1 MKNVKFHTLSI
12 HQYYCQN
19 NLASGTYC
27 LIFDWSHC
35 QKCPFLLF
43 MHSCSIYTPRALLW
57 IAKHLGFSVVNHLT
71 CCFAILIL
79 VLQCKHSCSKNK
91 CSTQMHTSKLW
102 LLRMRKVKAPTWMKL
117 LSTKNYING
126 PKLRTKF
133 ISPWV

>member
-1 MKNVKFHTLSI
+1 VHTV
-12 HQYYCQN
+12 
-19 NLASGTYC
+19 
-27 LIFDWSHC
+27 WS
-35 QKCPFLLF
+35 F
-43 MHSCSIYTPRALLW
+43 IEV
-57 IAKHLGFSVVNHLT
+57 IAKSILFYFAFTHAQVHPQSTPLNCKAPRLSVVNHLT

-79 VLQCKHSCSKNK
+79 VLQCKHECSKNK

-126 PKLRTKF
+126 PKLGTKF